1 MSPEDS
7 LHVNYEWDSKGK
19 NKLIPFLNPGESLI
33 MSISKNGTRLPDGNG
48 GYTHI
53 SPADFLIVLE
63 NRGRWKAG
71 SVRIVNI
78 MFNHNGEEC
87 SENLSIVGVE
97 KETENLEAEE

>member
-87 SENLSIVGVE
+87 SENLSLVGVE
-97 KETENLEAEE
+97 KE